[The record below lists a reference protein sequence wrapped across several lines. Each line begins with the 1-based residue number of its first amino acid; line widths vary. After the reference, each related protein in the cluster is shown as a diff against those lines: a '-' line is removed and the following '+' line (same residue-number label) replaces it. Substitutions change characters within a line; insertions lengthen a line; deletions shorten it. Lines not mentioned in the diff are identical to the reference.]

1 MTAQLFVDE
10 SKRRGFVM
18 VAVEYPSSHVASHRA
33 TISKQLRPGQRRIH
47 FKTERESV
55 RRHFIEVIAAQQPQA
70 FVFSAT
76 SGYEPL
82 ARIECLKAISAL
94 AIRRNANRLVIE
106 RDETRD
112 RDDRRTL
119 TDAFRGHQ
127 NHLTWEIQQS
137 STEPLLWVA
146 DAIAWC
152 WAHPQK
158 QWRDSVQDLVA
169 DQYRV

>member
-10 SKRRGFVM
+10 SKRHGCVM
-18 VAVEYPSSHVASHRA
+18 VAVEYSPNHVASHRGI
-33 TISKQLRPGQRRIH
+33 ISKQLRPGQRRFH
-47 FKTERESV
+47 FKTERDSV
-55 RRHFIEVIAAQQPQA
+55 RRQLIEIIAAQQPQA
-70 FVFSAT
+70 FVFTAT

-112 RDDRRTL
+112 RNDRRTL
-119 TDAFRGHQ
+119 TDALRGHQ

-137 STEPLLWVA
+137 SAEPLLWVA

-152 WAHPQK
+152 WVHPQK
-158 QWRDSVQDLVA
+158 RWRDSIQDLVA
-169 DQYRV
+169 DQFLV